1 LAIPADISLTP
12 ITSLTSPGHVGM
24 ELIVD
29 GTSFIANTPV
39 TITYGNGQ
47 AITVATV
54 TANDNGNFSATFK
67 VPPSAAG
74 SHTVTAT
81 DGTNTVTSVFTME
94 SEAPPMPMPLL
105 PEVATTTEAEAYFD
119 WTDVEDLSGVTYT
132 LQIAS
137 DKDFTTIVLEK
148 KGLTNSEYTITEEEK
163 LQYQAGFSIYG

>member
-1 LAIPADISLTP
+1 
-12 ITSLTSPGHVGM
+12 
-24 ELIVD
+24 
-29 GTSFIANTPV
+29 
-39 TITYGNGQ
+39 
-47 AITVATV
+47 
-54 TANDNGNFSATFK
+54 
-67 VPPSAAG
+67 
-74 SHTVTAT
+74 
-81 DGTNTVTSVFTME
+81 ME

-119 WTDVEDLSGVTYT
+119 WTDVTDPSGVSYA